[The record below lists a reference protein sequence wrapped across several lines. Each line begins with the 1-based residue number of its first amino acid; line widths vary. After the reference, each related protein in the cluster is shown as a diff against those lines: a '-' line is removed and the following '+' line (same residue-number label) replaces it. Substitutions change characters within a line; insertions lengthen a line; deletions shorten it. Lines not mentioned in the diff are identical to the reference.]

1 MKKIS
6 KFLVIVAAVVAMVFV
21 GCTNNGGGTPDSGS
35 PSNPGTDGSPSG
47 GTVDPFSG
55 IEDVESYVL
64 VLGKYGSVT
73 DGILEFKTGQK
84 GSYTPPANSTNIRA
98 AEAIQSFDWKAEK
111 SGSIIKITIKY
122 KKGSADKTGT
132 LKKDGGIISGK
143 LDDSDDSSAINDLSF
158 DVATIEKQLKNTS
171 WEIYFPDKTVMD
183 KKLTDRKIDFYVS
196 ESKTYVSNSQ
206 YKIDFVGRHLDP
218 SSGKSIVEREYK
230 GVDLSI
236 VESGPNT
243 GSATISTE
251 GYGDYSANMK
261 LADDMIFAEYSE
273 KGGKGFLVMKK
284 K

>member
-21 GCTNNGGGTPDSGS
+21 GCTNNGGGETQNGN
-35 PSNPGTDGSPSG
+35 NPGNPSG
-47 GTVDPFSG
+47 GGPVDPFSG
-55 IEDVESYVL
+55 ITDVESYVL

-84 GSYTPPANSTNIRA
+84 GSYTPPTSSTNIRV

-122 KKGSADKTGT
+122 KKGSTDKTGT

-158 DVATIEKQLKNTS
+158 DVATIKEQLKNTS
-171 WEIYFPDKTVMD
+171 WELYYPDKTVMD
-183 KKLTDRKIDFYVS
+183 KKLTDRKIDLYVI
-196 ESKTYVSNSQ
+196 ESKTYVSGSQ
-206 YKIDFVGRHLDP
+206 YKIDYVLRHLDP
-218 SSGKSIVEREYK
+218 SGKSKSIVEREYK
-230 GVDLSI
+230 DVNLSI

-243 GSATISTE
+243 GSATIST